1 MKRIWIAL
9 ALLLAIFG
17 CAVYNGCYL
26 GELTG
31 EIGGLLTQAEAQ
43 AEAGRWEEAEKLTE
57 AARRRWEEKDL
68 YLHVTLRHSD
78 ADQVYTGFREVTE
91 FLASREQGEY
101 SAANAKLI
109 AQLELLAEA
118 EQLSLKNV
126 L

>member
-1 MKRIWIAL
+1 MKRLWIAL
-9 ALLLAIFG
+9 ALLAAVFG
-17 CAVYNGCYL
+17 WTVYNSCYL

-43 AEAGRWEEAEKLTE
+43 AEVGRWEEAEKLTA

-68 YLHVTLRHSD
+68 YLHVTLRH
-78 ADQVYTGFREVTE
+78 ADTDEVYTGFREVAE
-91 FLASREQGEY
+91 FLTAQEQGEY

-118 EQLSLKNV
+118 ERLNLKNV